1 MQLVGTGR
9 DGETAKA
16 SHTWTRSAAEPVT
29 VSVQP
34 LQTLRSRA
42 CFQSGTQGHLEAI
55 TGIIYNHSEVTT
67 QKCRLREGKR
77 RREEG
82 RGDVKEETGRDRV
95 ETP

>member
-34 LQTLRSRA
+34 LTNAQKPGLLPERDAGT
-42 CFQSGTQGHLEAI
+42 SGSH
-55 TGIIYNHSEVTT
+55 N
-67 QKCRLREGKR
+67 
-77 RREEG
+77 
-82 RGDVKEETGRDRV
+82 GDYLQ
-95 ETP
+95 PQ